1 MAVVRRTGT
10 IPQQAKPKETT
21 GQQTTE
27 PADAETA
34 AVPTMPAHLWAFG
47 VGLALVGGGL
57 LAAWAIWANGP
68 VNTFRAT
75 SEGSIFAGL
84 VVVTAAVERVL
95 EPFTRWLP
103 GRTAQ
108 HRYDWALAAME
119 NGAGTTAATAKAKAD
134 LEQAKA
140 DKGIIAW
147 GLATGLATVMS
158 ASGGFY
164 LLHML
169 AENPQWDAVPAWV
182 DSLITGLIVGSGTK
196 PVHDLISRV
205 QQNKEKAQLV

>member
-10 IPQQAKPKETT
+10 IPQQASTKDAAP
-21 GQQTTE
+21 QQAQA
-27 PADAETA
+27 PGDAETA

-103 GRTAQ
+103 GRAAQ

-164 LLHML
+164 LLHMI

-205 QQNKEKAQLV
+205 QQNKEKGQLA

>member
-1 MAVVRRTGT
+1 MAVVRRTAS
-10 IPQQAKPKETT
+10 IPQQTVHANGTPPPPTAP
-21 GQQTTE
+21 GD
-27 PADAETA
+27 ADSA
-34 AVPTMPAHLWAFG
+34 AVPTMPAHLWAFAG
-47 VGLALVGGGL
+47 SLLLVGGGL
-57 LAAWAIWANGP
+57 FAAWAIWANFE

-75 SEGSIFAGL
+75 SEGSIFAGI

-103 GRTAQ
+103 GRAAQ

-119 NGAGTTAATAKAKAD
+119 NGAGSTAAAAKAKAD
-134 LEQAKA
+134 FDQAKA
-140 DKGIIAW
+140 DKGILAW

-164 LLHML
+164 LLHMI
-169 AENPQWDAVPAWV
+169 AENPQWDAIPAWI
-182 DSLITGLIVGSGTK
+182 DSLVTGLIVGSGTK

-205 QQNKEKAQLV
+205 QQNKEKAALS